1 MVSPASSTKD
11 MANDQ
16 LPKDAIYDRDKLA
29 LARIEAGVA
38 AIQSASEWRT
48 PSPELWHLEGRS
60 IGGAA

>member
-1 MVSPASSTKD
+1 

-48 PSPELWHLEGRS
+48 PSPELWHLEAHG